1 MTMSRWPFLPLAAI
15 PLVLGFLRPAPS
27 PALVW
32 WTTHSLEKIRPYDRV
47 PEYAPQSVKIQAAR
61 NEFEPFQVV
70 LRAESPAIDAV
81 DIEVTDLRGKSGVI
95 PSAKYISVYLVRY
108 LNLKTPSSVTG
119 GTGEWPDP
127 LVPRVDRYANERRNA
142 FPFKLTGGRNQS
154 IWVDVY
160 VPPSTPAGSYSGQVN
175 ILVSGKP
182 RLSIP
187 LDLEVWNF
195 QLPSTSSLVT
205 TFGFSGN
212 SAVRA
217 HYDSYTGSKDIEDL
231 TRVYHKAALWH
242 RVSLDSNAGVAPAL
256 AIKDGHV
263 KLSWDTYDSVVEPF
277 MDGTVFTSND
287 PLSGARATSL
297 AMTTPSL
304 LLTTSGQRIE
314 YWRQIAAHF
323 RKKGW
328 FDRLFHYVWDEPQPK
343 DFPALIELGK
353 TAHRADPAL
362 KNLVAAPLE
371 PNWSDVIDIWS
382 PAINCFEGKPFFGSF
397 CNPMAERSAYDSEL
411 AKGKQLWWYQACGSH
426 GCDIVGGD
434 YFRGWPSYVI
444 DDAPVRNR
452 IMEWLTWKYGIR
464 GELYYSTTE
473 AYAKKDPW
481 KDVYLFGGNGDG
493 TLFYPGRP
501 DVIGGTS
508 HVPVESIRLKLIRE
522 GLEDYEY
529 LTILSKLEGNKTVA
543 DALNR
548 FIRHI
553 YDYDQDPN
561 KLYAVRESMGREISR
576 LSTHR

>member
-1 MTMSRWPFLPLAAI
+1 MSRWPFLPLAAI

-32 WTTHSLEKIRPYDRV
+32 WTTNSLEKIRPYDRV
-47 PEYAPQSVKIQAAR
+47 PEHAPQSVKIQAAR

-95 PSAKYISVYLVRY
+95 PSAKYISAYLVRY

-142 FPFKLTGGRNQS
+142 FPFKLTAGRNQP
-154 IWVDVY
+154 IWIDVY
-160 VPPSTPAGSYSGQVN
+160 VPPSTPAGLYSGHVN
-175 ILVSGKP
+175 IMMAGKP
-182 RLSIP
+182 RVSIP

-242 RVSLDSNAGVAPAL
+242 RISLDSNAGVAPAL
-256 AIKDGHV
+256 AIKDDHV
-263 KLSWDTYDSVVEPF
+263 QVSWDTYDSVVEPF
-277 MDGTVFTSND
+277 MDGTVFTSTD

-297 AMTTPSL
+297 GVTTPVF
-304 LLTTSGQRIE
+304 LLTTAEQRIE

-323 RKKGW
+323 REKGW

-362 KNLVAAPLE
+362 KNLVAAPLD
-371 PNWSDVIDIWS
+371 PNWSNVIDIWS
-382 PAINCFEGKPFFGSF
+382 PAINCFERKPFFGGF
-397 CNPMAERSAYDSEL
+397 CNPMAERSAYDTEL
-411 AKGKQLWWYQACGSH
+411 AKGKRLWWYQACGSH

-452 IMEWLTWKYGIR
+452 MMEWLTWKYGIG

-508 HVPVESIRLKLIRE
+508 HIPVESIRLKLIRE

-529 LTILSKLEGNKTVA
+529 LTILSKLAGDKAVA

-553 YDYDQDPN
+553 YDYDQDPH
-561 KLYAVRESMGREISR
+561 KLYAVRESMGRDISR
-576 LSTHR
+576 LSTRR

>member
-1 MTMSRWPFLPLAAI
+1 MSRWPFLPLAAI

-70 LRAESPAIDAV
+70 LRAECPAIDAV

-95 PSAKYISVYLVRY
+95 PSAKYISAYLVRY

-242 RVSLDSNAGVAPAL
+242 RISLDSNAGVAPAL
-256 AIKDGHV
+256 AIKDDHV
-263 KLSWDTYDSVVEPF
+263 QVSWDTYDSVVEPF
-277 MDGTVFTSND
+277 MDGTVFTSTD

-297 AMTTPSL
+297 GVTTPVF
-304 LLTTSGQRIE
+304 LLTTAEQRIE

-323 RKKGW
+323 REKGW

-362 KNLVAAPLE
+362 KNLVAAPLD
-371 PNWSDVIDIWS
+371 PNWSNVIDIWS
-382 PAINCFEGKPFFGSF
+382 PAINCFERKPFFGGF
-397 CNPMAERSAYDSEL
+397 CNPMAERSAYDTEL
-411 AKGKQLWWYQACGSH
+411 AKGKRLWWYQACGSH

-452 IMEWLTWKYGIR
+452 MMEWLTWKYGIG

-508 HVPVESIRLKLIRE
+508 HIPVESIRLKLIRE

-529 LTILSKLEGNKTVA
+529 LTILSKLAGDKAVA

>member
-1 MTMSRWPFLPLAAI
+1 MSRWPFLPLAAI

-47 PEYAPQSVKIQAAR
+47 PEHAPQSVKIQAAR

-95 PSAKYISVYLVRY
+95 PSAKYISAYLVRY

-142 FPFKLTGGRNQS
+142 FPFKLTAGRNQP
-154 IWVDVY
+154 IWIDVY
-160 VPPSTPAGSYSGQVN
+160 VPPSTPAGLYSGHVN
-175 ILVSGKP
+175 IMMAGKP
-182 RLSIP
+182 RVSIP

-242 RVSLDSNAGVAPAL
+242 RISLDSNAGVAPAL
-256 AIKDGHV
+256 AIKDDHV
-263 KLSWDTYDSVVEPF
+263 QVSWDTYDSVVEPF

-323 RKKGW
+323 REKGW

-362 KNLVAAPLE
+362 KNLVAAPLD
-371 PNWSDVIDIWS
+371 PNWSNVIDIWS
-382 PAINCFEGKPFFGSF
+382 PAINCFERKPFFGGF
-397 CNPMAERSAYDSEL
+397 CNPMAERSAYDTEL
-411 AKGKQLWWYQACGSH
+411 AKGKRLWWYQACGSH

-452 IMEWLTWKYGIR
+452 MMEWLTWKYGIG

-508 HVPVESIRLKLIRE
+508 HIPVESIRLKLIRE

-529 LTILSKLEGNKTVA
+529 LTILSKLAGDKAVA

-553 YDYDQDPN
+553 YDYDQDPH
-561 KLYAVRESMGREISR
+561 KLYAVRESMGRDISR
-576 LSTHR
+576 LSTRR